1 MKKLHLILSAILPSL
16 IFIIQLLLRK
26 TNNGEYVIKK
36 YGIETT
42 YDDLIGWI
50 PFGVGIFIVYWLIY
64 WIIIQIKKRVPSKI
78 LTKLKLI
85 TLLIV
90 LILLLMELF

>member
-26 TNNGEYVIKK
+26 TYNGEYIIKK